1 MLTQIIPQH
10 PSSASSAP
18 PRPLRKFFQG
28 EPLALGITQI
38 LTGIVQVAFGTI
50 LILADNHYLFAIQVG
65 TPLWTGML
73 YIISGSL
80 CVEASKNPK
89 ISLMKGML
97 AMNIL
102 SAIMAG
108 VGIILSSLSLVFHA
122 YRSCSW
128 TEHYTSRAPACQV
141 PLDTVFG
148 VAMILLIFTILE
160 FCVSISSATFGCKTL
175 CRDSYSDT
183 SVVIYQNMGP
193 PSALADIAPKS
204 PPPYQDTQTP

>member
-1 MLTQIIPQH
+1 MEAGSAGVVVLTQIIPQH

-65 TPLWTGML
+65 TPLWTGM
-73 YIISGSL
+73 
-80 CVEASKNPK
+80 
-89 ISLMKGML
+89 LMKGML